1 MNQIKEYKLIIERKS
16 KFTGMA
22 LKTNVL
28 INGSIEKTLSNG
40 TSLEIELPRK
50 FTSLKLSNKVALGK
64 EICKEFVVDPVNNSE
79 IKVLFYYKMNWIA
92 MIPPLM
98 YMMPTSTIIT
108 EIKYN
113 P

>member
-1 MNQIKEYKLIIERKS
+1 MNSGKCYKLVIERKS
-16 KFTGMA
+16 EFTGMA

-28 INGSIEKTLSNG
+28 INGSIKRTLSNG
-40 TSLEIELPRK
+40 TSFEIELPRN

-64 EICKEFVVDPVNNSE
+64 EICKELVVDPVNNSE
-79 IKVLFYYKMNWIA
+79 VKVHFYYKMNWIA

-108 EIKYN
+108 EIKYT